1 MLESSYFWNTFSK
14 FSIGSENL
22 RLDFELPETL
32 KRSDLIKNIDSA
44 IEEVNK
50 VYWEYAPCLWSA
62 TKHLYSIWKSFA
74 TLVHC
79 TRSCGCTRVAKLR
92 SNIIAPDTRIFRIKW
107 QFKSVFRYQGN
118 KFFWG
123 FRVFSESESK
133 VRFPF
138 RKKKSQNFFDEL
150 SKKSVVKKKVPL
162 TWILFTTTQCETSS
176 RSWGL
181 RWRRGG

>member
-22 RLDFELPETL
+22 RLDFELPEAL

-74 TLVHC
+74 TLGHC
-79 TRSCGCTRVAKLR
+79 TRSCGCPRVAKLR

-118 KFFWG
+118 NFLMG

-138 RKKKSQNFFDEL
+138 RKEKVSKLIFWLRFD
-150 SKKSVVKKKVPL
+150 
-162 TWILFTTTQCETSS
+162 F
-176 RSWGL
+176 
-181 RWRRGG
+181 